1 MHYVRN
7 SAGGVMAIKLTN
19 KPAKIKKDSSELK
32 IKEKKNS
39 SSKSKI

>member
-19 KPAKIKKDSSELK
+19 KPAKIKKDSLGLK
-32 IKEKKNS
+32 IKEKKKS

>member
-19 KPAKIKKDSSELK
+19 KPVKIKKESLELK
-32 IKEKKNS
+32 IKEKKKS
-39 SSKSKI
+39 SEKSKI

>member
-32 IKEKKNS
+32 IKEKKNI